1 MLEFLLQLDRT
12 AFLFLNSLHHPVVD
26 PIMVFVSG
34 KFTWLPLYILLLVIL
49 VKHYKWQS
57 IRILLFI
64 ALLISLSDQISV
76 KAFKDVFERLRPCHE
91 PEIQSII
98 HLVTGKCGGSYGFIS
113 SHAANS
119 FAMATFMSFALKPI
133 YSKSGLILLIWAT
146 LVSYS
151 RIYLGV
157 HYPGDVLVG
166 AVVGAGI
173 GWIVWNF
180 YQFFRKKICGDQC

>member
-12 AFLFLNSLHHPVVD
+12 AFLFLNSLHHPVID
-26 PIMVFVSG
+26 PIMVFISG
-34 KFTWLPLYILLLVIL
+34 KFTWLPLYILLLVII
-49 VKHYKWQS
+49 VKHYKWES

-91 PEIQSII
+91 PELQSII

-119 FAMATFMSFALKPI
+119 FAMATFMLFALKPI
-133 YSKSGLILLIWAT
+133 YSKSGLILLIWAS

-166 AVVGAGI
+166 GIVGAGI
-173 GWIVWNF
+173 GWILWNF
-180 YQFFRKKICGDQC
+180 YQFFLKKICGDRC